1 MRRQAG
7 FTLIELIACI
17 VILGLIGIGAATVI
31 SLGTRSF
38 FSARNADNAG
48 VSAQIALER
57 ISLEL
62 RDIDSTKA
70 AGAVKVKTDGTSMIY
85 ATSQTALPGTRTL
98 AFNGGAI
105 TLAVDTGAGGTARTL
120 IGGVHTCTMSYSGT
134 GRSTSLTVTFT
145 LTDAPK
151 GEVFTTTVKPRSN
164 TLDPVPY

>member
-17 VILGLIGIGAATVI
+17 VILGLLGIGASTVI
-31 SLGTRSF
+31 SLGARSF
-38 FSARNADNAG
+38 FAARNADNAG

-62 RDIDSTKA
+62 RDIDSSTA
-70 AGAVKVKTDGTSMIY
+70 AGAVKVKTDGTSMVY

-98 AFNGGAI
+98 AFSGGAI
-105 TLAVDTGAGGTARTL
+105 TLRVVTPSADTTNTL
-120 IGGVHTCTMSYSGT
+120 IGGVKSCTMSFNGT
-134 GRSTSLTVTFT
+134 GRSSSLTVTFT

-151 GEVFTTTVKPRSN
+151 GEVFTTTVKPRGN